1 MAKRR
6 RHRKSKAMVRYRT
19 RTVTRV
25 RRVHVGGRR
34 RRRSR
39 GRSGGGIR
47 PLHLGLAAAG
57 LGLLFGAKSP
67 VKQLADLGGKIPGAK
82 TFGTPAMAGIACLAI
97 DKMVKPNKWL
107 RLAGYAGIALA
118 ALQVGQ
124 QGSDFKFVGDDDLE
138 GLDSEGDVGDDD
150 DGFVSDVGDDDD

>member
-1 MAKRR
+1 MAKRKRSHR
-6 RHRKSKAMVRYRT
+6 RSKALVRYRT

-25 RRVHVGGRR
+25 RRVHVKGRR
-34 RRRSR
+34 RRGRR
-39 GRSGGGIR
+39 GGRSGGIR
-47 PLHLGLAAAG
+47 PLHLALAGAG
-57 LGLLFGAKSP
+57 LGFLFGAKSP
-67 VKQLADLGGKIPGAK
+67 VKQLPDLANKIPGSK
-82 TFGTPAMAGIACLAI
+82 TFGAPAVAGIACLAI

-124 QGSDFKFVGDDDLE
+124 QGSDFKFVGDDDID
-138 GLDSEGDVGDDD
+138 GLDSTDGDDD

>member
-1 MAKRR
+1 MAKF
-6 RHRKSKAMVRYRT
+6 RKKRSKAMVRYRT
-19 RTVTRV
+19 RTVTKV
-25 RRVHVGGRR
+25 RRVHVGRRRRHGRR
-34 RRRSR
+34 R
-39 GRSGGGIR
+39 GRHGGGVR
-47 PLHLGLAAAG
+47 PLHLAVAGAG

-118 ALQVGQ
+118 AVELGK
-124 QGSDFKFVGDDDLE
+124 QGSDFKFVGDDDLD
-138 GLDSEGDVGDDD
+138 GMDSDDVGDDD
-150 DGFVSDVGDDDD
+150 DGMVADVGDDDDD